1 MYELTEFL
9 PANSDILS
17 PLNNILDSWSSPV
30 QDLPCNSPERSLLP
44 SLPPAEGGLWGGGC
58 GLFYLLS
65 CLIALSPPGSH
76 HGVVITNNLVAEGGR
91 GCQTR
96 TGRPR

>member
-1 MYELTEFL
+1 M
-9 PANSDILS
+9 
-17 PLNNILDSWSSPV
+17 
-30 QDLPCNSPERSLLP
+30 QDLPCNSPERS
-44 SLPPAEGGLWGGGC
+44 PPAEGGLWGC

-65 CLIALSPPGSH
+65 CLIALFPPGSH
-76 HGVVITNNLVAEGGR
+76 HGVVIANNLVAEGGR

>member
-44 SLPPAEGGLWGGGC
+44 SLPPAEGGLWGGC

-65 CLIALSPPGSH
+65 CLIALFPPGSH